1 MAKRRSKGLGDT
13 VAKITEATGIKAV
26 VETISEIT
34 GIDCGCGDE
43 NSGRHK
49 KLNELWSYRK
59 PNCLIQEDI
68 DFLLPYFEFKKDS
81 LTPKEQW
88 RIKDIYKAVF
98 NEVIQDSN
106 CASCWRDT
114 LNDLRKVYET
124 QQDA

>member
-1 MAKRRSKGLGDT
+1 MAKRKPKGLGDT
-13 VAKITEATGIKAV
+13 VEQITTATGIKAV
-26 VETISEIT
+26 VETVSKAT
-34 GIDCGCGDE
+34 GIDCGCE
-43 NSGRHK
+43 GRK
-49 KLNELWSYRK
+49 EVLNKLWSYRK
-59 PNCLIQEDI
+59 PNCLEQEDI
-68 DFLLPYFEFKKDS
+68 EFLLPYFQFKKET

>member
-1 MAKRRSKGLGDT
+1 MAKGRKPKGLGDT
-13 VAKITEATGIKAV
+13 VEQITEATGIKAV
-26 VETISEIT
+26 VEAVSKAT
-34 GIDCGCGDE
+34 GIDCGCDARKE
-43 NSGRHK
+43 F
-49 KLNELWSYRK
+49 LNKIWSYRK
-59 PNCLIQEDI
+59 PNCLEQEDI
-68 DFLLPYFEFKKDS
+68 DFLLPYFQFKKDS

-124 QQDA
+124 QQNA

>member
-1 MAKRRSKGLGDT
+1 MAKRKPKGLGDT
-13 VAKITEATGIKAV
+13 VEQITTATGIKAV
-26 VETISEIT
+26 VDAVSKAT
-34 GIDCGCGDE
+34 GIPCGCD
-43 NSGRHK
+43 GRK
-49 KLNELWSYRK
+49 EVLNKLWSYRK
-59 PNCLIQEDI
+59 PNCLEQEDI
-68 DFLLPYFEFKKDS
+68 EFLLPYFQFKKET

>member
-1 MAKRRSKGLGDT
+1 MAKRKPKGLGDT
-13 VAKITEATGIKAV
+13 VEQITTATGIKAV
-26 VETISEIT
+26 VDAVSNAT
-34 GIDCGCGDE
+34 GIDCGCNARKE
-43 NSGRHK
+43 F
-49 KLNELWSYRK
+49 LNKIWSYRK
-59 PNCLIQEDI
+59 PNCLNDEDI
-68 DFLLPYFEFKKDS
+68 EFLLPYFQFKKET

>member
-1 MAKRRSKGLGDT
+1 MAKRKPKGLGDT
-13 VAKITEATGIKAV
+13 VEQITTATGIKAV
-26 VETISEIT
+26 VDAVSNAT
-34 GIDCGCGDE
+34 GIDCGCSARKE
-43 NSGRHK
+43 F
-49 KLNELWSYRK
+49 LNKIWSYRK
-59 PNCLIQEDI
+59 PNCLNDEDI
-68 DFLLPYFEFKKDS
+68 EFLLPYFQFKKET

>member
-1 MAKRRSKGLGDT
+1 MAKRKPKGLGDT
-13 VAKITEATGIKAV
+13 VEQITTATGIKAV
-26 VETISEIT
+26 VEAVSKAT
-34 GIDCGCGDE
+34 GIPCGCE
-43 NSGRHK
+43 GRK
-49 KLNELWSYRK
+49 EVLNKLWSYRK
-59 PNCLIQEDI
+59 PNCLEQEDI
-68 DFLLPYFEFKKDS
+68 EFLLPYFQFKKET

>member
-1 MAKRRSKGLGDT
+1 MAKRKPKGLGDT
-13 VAKITEATGIKAV
+13 VEQITTATGIKAV
-26 VETISEIT
+26 VDAVSKAT
-34 GIDCGCGDE
+34 GIPCGCD
-43 NSGRHK
+43 GRK
-49 KLNELWSYRK
+49 EVLNKLWSYRK

-68 DFLLPYFEFKKDS
+68 EFLLPYFQFKKET

-114 LNDLRKVYET
+114 LNDLRKVYEI

>member
-1 MAKRRSKGLGDT
+1 MAKRKPKGLGDT
-13 VAKITEATGIKAV
+13 VEQITTATGIKAV
-26 VETISEIT
+26 VDAVSNAT
-34 GIDCGCGDE
+34 GINCGCDARKE
-43 NSGRHK
+43 F
-49 KLNELWSYRK
+49 LNKIWSYRK
-59 PNCLIQEDI
+59 PNCLNDEDI
-68 DFLLPYFEFKKDS
+68 EFLLPYFQFKKET

>member
-1 MAKRRSKGLGDT
+1 MAKGRKPKGLGDT
-13 VAKITEATGIKAV
+13 VEQITEATGIKAV
-26 VETISEIT
+26 VEAVSKAT
-34 GIDCGCGDE
+34 GIDCGCE
-43 NSGRHK
+43 GRK
-49 KLNELWSYRK
+49 EVLNKLWSYRK

-68 DFLLPYFEFKKDS
+68 EFLLPYFQFKKET

>member
-1 MAKRRSKGLGDT
+1 MAKRKPKGLGDT
-13 VAKITEATGIKAV
+13 VEQITTATGIKAV
-26 VETISEIT
+26 VDAVSKAT
-34 GIDCGCGDE
+34 GIDCGCDARKE
-43 NSGRHK
+43 V
-49 KLNELWSYRK
+49 LNKLWSYRK
-59 PNCLIQEDI
+59 PNCLEQEDI
-68 DFLLPYFEFKKDS
+68 EFLLPYFQFKKET

>member
-1 MAKRRSKGLGDT
+1 MAKRKPKGLGDT
-13 VAKITEATGIKAV
+13 VEQITTATGIKAIV
-26 VETISEIT
+26 DAVSNAT
-34 GIDCGCGDE
+34 GIDCGCE
-43 NSGRHK
+43 GRK
-49 KLNELWSYRK
+49 EVLNKLWSYRK

-68 DFLLPYFEFKKDS
+68 DFLLPYFEFKKET

-114 LNDLRKVYET
+114 LNDLRKVYQT

>member
-1 MAKRRSKGLGDT
+1 MAKRKPKGLGDT
-13 VAKITEATGIKAV
+13 VEQITEATGIKAV
-26 VETISEIT
+26 VEAVSKAT
-34 GIDCGCGDE
+34 GIDCGCE
-43 NSGRHK
+43 GRK
-49 KLNELWSYRK
+49 EVLNKLWSYRK

-68 DFLLPYFEFKKDS
+68 DFLLPYFEFKKET

-114 LNDLRKVYET
+114 LNDLRKVYQT

>member
-1 MAKRRSKGLGDT
+1 MAKRKPKGLGDT
-13 VAKITEATGIKAV
+13 VEQITTATGIKAV
-26 VETISEIT
+26 VDAVSKAT
-34 GIDCGCGDE
+34 GIPCGCD
-43 NSGRHK
+43 GRK
-49 KLNELWSYRK
+49 EVLNKLWSYRK

-68 DFLLPYFEFKKDS
+68 EFLLPYFQFKKET

>member
-1 MAKRRSKGLGDT
+1 MAKRKPKGLGDT
-13 VAKITEATGIKAV
+13 VEQITTATGIKAV
-26 VETISEIT
+26 VKAVSKAT
-34 GIDCGCGDE
+34 GIDCGCD
-43 NSGRHK
+43 GRK
-49 KLNELWSYRK
+49 EVLNKLWSYRK

-68 DFLLPYFEFKKDS
+68 EFLLPYFQFKKET

>member
-13 VAKITEATGIKAV
+13 VEQITEATGIKAV
-26 VETISEIT
+26 VEAVSKAT
-34 GIDCGCGDE
+34 GIDCGCE
-43 NSGRHK
+43 GRK
-49 KLNELWSYRK
+49 EVLNKLWSYRK

-68 DFLLPYFEFKKDS
+68 DFLLPYFEFKKET

-114 LNDLRKVYET
+114 LNDLRKVYQT

>member
-13 VAKITEATGIKAV
+13 VEQITEATGIKAV
-26 VETISEIT
+26 VEAVSKAT
-34 GIDCGCGDE
+34 GIDCGCE
-43 NSGRHK
+43 GRK
-49 KLNELWSYRK
+49 EVLNKLWSYRK

-68 DFLLPYFEFKKDS
+68 DFLLPYFEFKKET

>member
-1 MAKRRSKGLGDT
+1 MAKRKPKGLGDT
-13 VAKITEATGIKAV
+13 VEQITTATGIKAV
-26 VETISEIT
+26 VDAVSKAT
-34 GIDCGCGDE
+34 GIPCGCE
-43 NSGRHK
+43 GRK
-49 KLNELWSYRK
+49 EVLNKLWSYRK

-68 DFLLPYFEFKKDS
+68 EFLLPYFQFKKET

-124 QQDA
+124 QQNA

>member
-1 MAKRRSKGLGDT
+1 MAKGRKPKGLGDT
-13 VAKITEATGIKAV
+13 VEQITTATGIKAV
-26 VETISEIT
+26 VDAVSKAT
-34 GIDCGCGDE
+34 GIPCGCE
-43 NSGRHK
+43 GRK
-49 KLNELWSYRK
+49 EVLNKLWSYRK
-59 PNCLIQEDI
+59 PNCLEQEDI
-68 DFLLPYFEFKKDS
+68 EFLLPYFQFKKET

>member
-1 MAKRRSKGLGDT
+1 MAKRKPKGLGDT
-13 VAKITEATGIKAV
+13 VEQITEATGIKAV
-26 VETISEIT
+26 VEAVSKAT
-34 GIDCGCGDE
+34 GIDCGCE
-43 NSGRHK
+43 GRK
-49 KLNELWSYRK
+49 EVLNKLWSYRK

-68 DFLLPYFEFKKDS
+68 DFLLPYFEFKKET

-114 LNDLRKVYET
+114 LNDLKKVYET

>member
-1 MAKRRSKGLGDT
+1 MARKRKAQGLGDT
-13 VAKITEATGIKAV
+13 VENVLESTGVAKV
-26 VETISEIT
+26 VKSVLGEN
-34 GIDCGCGDE
+34 CGCE
-43 NSGRHK
+43 GRK
-49 KLNELWSYRK
+49 EFLNKIWSYRK
-59 PNCLIQEDI
+59 PNCLNDEDI
-68 DFLLPYFEFKKDS
+68 EFLLPYFQFKKET

>member
-1 MAKRRSKGLGDT
+1 MAKRKPKGLGDT
-13 VAKITEATGIKAV
+13 VEQITTATGIKAV
-26 VETISEIT
+26 VDAVSNAT
-34 GIDCGCGDE
+34 GIDCGCGARKE
-43 NSGRHK
+43 F
-49 KLNELWSYRK
+49 LNKIWSYRK
-59 PNCLIQEDI
+59 PNCLNDEDI
-68 DFLLPYFEFKKDS
+68 EFLLPYFQFKKET

-124 QQDA
+124 QQNA

>member
-1 MAKRRSKGLGDT
+1 MAKRKPKGLGDT
-13 VAKITEATGIKAV
+13 VEQITTATGIKAV
-26 VETISEIT
+26 VKAVSKAT
-34 GIDCGCGDE
+34 GIDCGCD
-43 NSGRHK
+43 GRK
-49 KLNELWSYRK
+49 EVLNKLWSYRK

-68 DFLLPYFEFKKDS
+68 EFLLPYFQFKKET

-114 LNDLRKVYET
+114 LNDLRKVYQT

>member
-1 MAKRRSKGLGDT
+1 MAKRKPKGLGDT
-13 VAKITEATGIKAV
+13 VEQITTATGIKAV
-26 VETISEIT
+26 VEAVSNAT
-34 GIDCGCGDE
+34 GIDCGCDARKE
-43 NSGRHK
+43 F
-49 KLNELWSYRK
+49 LNKIWSYRK
-59 PNCLIQEDI
+59 PNCLNDEDI
-68 DFLLPYFEFKKDS
+68 EFLLPYFQFKKET

>member
-1 MAKRRSKGLGDT
+1 MAKRKPKGLGDT
-13 VAKITEATGIKAV
+13 VEQITEATGIKAV
-26 VETISEIT
+26 VEAVSKAT
-34 GIDCGCGDE
+34 GIDCGCE
-43 NSGRHK
+43 GRK
-49 KLNELWSYRK
+49 EVLNKLWSYRK
-59 PNCLIQEDI
+59 PNCLEQEDI
-68 DFLLPYFEFKKDS
+68 EFLLPYFQFKKET

>member
-1 MAKRRSKGLGDT
+1 MAKRKPKGLGDT
-13 VAKITEATGIKAV
+13 VEQITTATGIKAV
-26 VETISEIT
+26 VDAVSKAT
-34 GIDCGCGDE
+34 GIPCGCE
-43 NSGRHK
+43 GRK
-49 KLNELWSYRK
+49 EVLNKLWSYRK
-59 PNCLIQEDI
+59 PNCLEQEDI
-68 DFLLPYFEFKKDS
+68 EFLLPYFQFKKET